1 MKEQLKIALWFTL
14 VTTIIFGIG
23 YPLAATGL
31 AQMFFPRQA
40 NGSMLG
46 AQQSEG
52 SRLIGQ
58 AFSSDVY
65 FHPRPSAAG
74 ASYDP
79 LSSGGFEPG
88 TYQSFVGGARG
99 GRCR

>member
-58 AFSSDVY
+58 SFSSDVY

-88 TYQSFVGGARG
+88 TCQSFVGGARG

>member
-40 NGSMLG
+40 EAGEWQHVG
-46 AQQSEG
+46 
-52 SRLIGQ
+52 
-58 AFSSDVY
+58 
-65 FHPRPSAAG
+65 SAAI
-74 ASYDP
+74 
-79 LSSGGFEPG
+79 
-88 TYQSFVGGARG
+88 
-99 GRCR
+99 